1 MIRTRFLS
9 DNKDNNLWPSKL
21 VQCYCNPLP
30 KGREDMPY
38 TNDIGQTDRRT
49 DILITIGRPQSGT

>member
-38 TNDIGQTDRRT
+38 TNDIGQRDRQTD
-49 DILITIGRPQSGT
+49 GRIY